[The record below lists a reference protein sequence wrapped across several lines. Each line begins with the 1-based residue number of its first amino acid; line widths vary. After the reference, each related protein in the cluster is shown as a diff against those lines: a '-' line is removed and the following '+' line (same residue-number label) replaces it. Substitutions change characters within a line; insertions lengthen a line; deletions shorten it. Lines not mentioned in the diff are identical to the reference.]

1 MGWMLAILLVTGAP
15 DLASAQGR
23 RDGQSPRGY
32 QEHDR
37 TTDTT
42 FAATTDAGGNA
53 VVTLKGGDFS
63 LEKVVSPT
71 GDATLRLTQGK
82 DVVTIVI
89 SQAGFQIA
97 RGRRTV
103 RLDPRTDKGEG
114 LDAVRALLIGSQ
126 SVRSFKR
133 LAASLE
139 NRDEAEEDGALA
151 LVVLVDAAVVQFL
164 EGDVDAPKRIT
175 RRITRKTRTPFRAVA
190 VKRAPDVFRDCVGIY
205 QVALVDAYSQW
216 AECWVDA
223 WEATWWTRSL
233 IFKLCDWEWA
243 LRSQQYVWQFIGCFT
258 LPI

>member
-1 MGWMLAILLVTGAP
+1 MAVPDVT
-15 DLASAQGR
+15 SAQGP
-23 RDGQSPRGY
+23 RDAQPRRGY

-37 TTDTT
+37 MTGTT
-42 FAATTDAGGNA
+42 FNATTDAGGNA
-53 VVTLKGGDFS
+53 VVTLTGGEFS

-82 DVVTIVI
+82 DVVTVVVA
-89 SQAGFQIA
+89 QGGFQVG

-103 RLDPRTDKGEG
+103 RLEARTDKGEG
-114 LDAVRALLIGSQ
+114 LDAIRSLLVGSQ
-126 SVRSFKR
+126 AVRSFKR

-151 LVVLVDAAVVQFL
+151 LVTLVDAALVQFL

-175 RRITRKTRTPFRAVA
+175 RRITRKTRSPFRAVA
-190 VKRAPDVFRDCVGIY
+190 VKRAPDLFRDCVGIY
-205 QVALVDAYSQW
+205 QVALVDAYNQW

-223 WEATWWTRSL
+223 WDVTWWTRSL
-233 IFKLCDWEWA
+233 IFRLCEWEWA